1 MALFDL
7 AEPADAVR
15 TESQLARPRC
25 LWLTLFDPEPR
36 HSGELLYSGGLIDA
50 AASAGLQL
58 DVLATARHRQA
69 AGEECGNVRW
79 WLIHHKPRPA
89 WRSVVSPLPY
99 LAERGRDLAKVE
111 ALRGLL
117 ALQRWDGIVFDGVSN
132 GWALP
137 IVQAHCHGRSDRPR
151 ILYVSHNHET
161 SLRRRIAAI
170 ESNPLRR
177 RLRELEA
184 YKVARLESDLVDSA
198 DRVTAITPDDRLLYA
213 RRHPGKR
220 IEVLTPGYGGRVR
233 CLRTLTTGLPRR
245 VVVVGSYAWIA
256 KRRNL
261 EEFLVHADPIL
272 AQAKVELCVV
282 GDAEEAVLA
291 QWRQRFPATRFTGAV
306 GDVTPYMDEARLA
319 VVPER
324 HGGGFKLKMLDYVF
338 NRVPILALQD
348 SFAGVPVQ
356 AGHSVLLFPDHAA
369 LARGMVAALDDV
381 DRLNRLQESA
391 FAACRDQFHW
401 RCRGEALRAAIL
413 DA

>member
-7 AEPADAVR
+7 AEPTGAVPS
-15 TESQLARPRC
+15 ESPLARPRC

-50 AASAGLQL
+50 AVAAGLQL
-58 DVLATARHRQA
+58 DVLATARNRQA
-69 AGEECGNVRW
+69 AGEERGSVRW
-79 WLIHHKPRPA
+79 WLIRHKPRQA
-89 WRSVVSPLPY
+89 WRSFVSSLPY
-99 LAERGRDLAKVE
+99 LADRGRDLAKVA
-111 ALRGLL
+111 ALRRLL
-117 ALQRWDGIVFDGVSN
+117 AQNRWDGIVFDGVSN

-137 IVQAHCHGRSDRPR
+137 IVRAHCRARADPPR
-151 ILYVSHNHET
+151 IVYVSHNHET
-161 SLRRRIAAI
+161 SLRQRIAAI
-170 ESNPLRR
+170 ESNPVRR
-177 RLRELEA
+177 RLRDLEA
-184 YKVARLESDLVDSA
+184 YKVARLESDLVACA
-198 DRVTAITPDDRLLYA
+198 DRVTAITPDDQRLYA
-213 RRHPGKR
+213 QRHPGKH
-220 IEVLTPGYGGRVR
+220 IEVLTPGYGGRIR
-233 CLRTLTTGLPRR
+233 RRRTLTDALPRR

-272 AQAKVELCVV
+272 AQAKVDLCVV
-282 GDAEEAVLA
+282 GDAEQSVLA

-306 GDVTPYMDEARLA
+306 DDVTPYMDEARLA

-356 AGHSVLLFPDHAA
+356 ADRSVLLFPDHAA

-381 DRLNRLQESA
+381 DRLNRLQENA
-391 FAACRDQFHW
+391 FAACRDRFHW
-401 RCRGEALRAAIL
+401 RCRGEALRSAIL